1 MAKKNM
7 SEKSLNNLK
16 KGEST
21 RFCGDGAVIA
31 QAKSVEARKKY
42 RPLREIA
49 KEKLDEETWNK
60 LLAAMIERAGRG
72 DPKAFEL
79 LRDTIGEKPT
89 DKLELQGTQDLA
101 VNINIVE

>member
-1 MAKKNM
+1 MARKM
-7 SEKSLNNLK
+7 SEKSLENLK
-16 KGEST
+16 KKVDFNAET
-21 RFCGDGAVIA
+21 ALKA
-31 QAKSVEARKKY
+31 QQKSMEAKKKY

>member
-1 MAKKNM
+1 MARKM
-7 SEKSLNNLK
+7 SEKSLENLEKRK
-16 KGEST
+16 KFNVDT
-21 RFCGDGAVIA
+21 ALIA
-31 QAKSVEARKKY
+31 QQKSMEAKKKY

-89 DKLELQGTQDLA
+89 DKLELQGTQDLKIDLK
-101 VNINIVE
+101 VID